1 VCKSRSLAPKR
12 SLPLILNTIFFLV
25 FFVGARTQRCFGAT
39 VKLMSNCGGFMAKVL
54 NSRTVLVFHMAT
66 STIVQ
71 VPQDLLDAIFE
82 GAKRLYPKETFMLL
96 RGKKSKDTIRVSD
109 LVVPPLAVYGYGFAN
124 LPFHMLPMDFSV
136 VGTVH
141 SHPSGN
147 INPSS
152 VDLNH
157 FFGRVL
163 MIVGFP
169 FASAQ
174 NVAVYDSK
182 GERLPFQVTEE

>member
-1 VCKSRSLAPKR
+1 MGKNVIVSVSAEL
-12 SLPLILNTIFFLV
+12 
-25 FFVGARTQRCFGAT
+25 
-39 VKLMSNCGGFMAKVL
+39 L
-54 NSRTVLVFHMAT
+54 NS
-66 STIVQ
+66 
-71 VPQDLLDAIFE
+71 IFE
-82 GAKRLYPKETFMLL
+82 GAKRLYPKETLLLL
-96 RGKKSKDTIRVSD
+96 RGKKSKNMIHVSD

-147 INPSS
+147 IKPSS

-169 FASAQ
+169 FTSTE

-182 GERLPFQVTEE
+182 GEKLLLMLNDN

>member
-1 VCKSRSLAPKR
+1 M
-12 SLPLILNTIFFLV
+12 
-25 FFVGARTQRCFGAT
+25 G
-39 VKLMSNCGGFMAKVL
+39 
-54 NSRTVLVFHMAT
+54 NSVTVLMTAE
-66 STIVQ
+66 
-71 VPQDLLDAIFE
+71 LLDSIFE
-82 GAKRLYPKETFMLL
+82 GAKRLYPKETFLL
-96 RGKKSKDTIRVSD
+96 LHGKKSKSEIRVTD

-147 INPSS
+147 IKPSR

-182 GERLPFQVTEE
+182 GERLPFQVTKE

>member
-1 VCKSRSLAPKR
+1 MGNNL
-12 SLPLILNTIFFLV
+12 
-25 FFVGARTQRCFGAT
+25 T
-39 VKLMSNCGGFMAKVL
+39 VSVSAE
-54 NSRTVLVFHMAT
+54 
-66 STIVQ
+66 
-71 VPQDLLDAIFE
+71 LLDSIFE
-82 GAKRLYPKETFMLL
+82 GAKRLYPKETFLLL
-96 RGKKSKDTIRVSD
+96 RGKKSKNSIRVTD

-157 FFGRVL
+157 FFGRIL

-174 NVAVYDSK
+174 NVAVYGSK
-182 GERLPFQVTEE
+182 GEKLPLQITKN

>member
-1 VCKSRSLAPKR
+1 MGNSV
-12 SLPLILNTIFFLV
+12 
-25 FFVGARTQRCFGAT
+25 T
-39 VKLMSNCGGFMAKVL
+39 VSMSAE
-54 NSRTVLVFHMAT
+54 
-66 STIVQ
+66 
-71 VPQDLLDAIFE
+71 LLDSIFE
-82 GAKRLYPKETFMLL
+82 GAKRLYPKETFLLL
-96 RGKKSKDTIRVSD
+96 RGKKGKGTIRVLE

-147 INPSS
+147 IKPSS

-174 NVAVYDSK
+174 NVAVYNSH
-182 GERLPFQVTEE
+182 GEKLQLQITEE

>member
-1 VCKSRSLAPKR
+1 MGNNVTVSMSRK
-12 SLPLILNTIFFLV
+12 
-25 FFVGARTQRCFGAT
+25 
-39 VKLMSNCGGFMAKVL
+39 
-54 NSRTVLVFHMAT
+54 
-66 STIVQ
+66 
-71 VPQDLLDAIFE
+71 LLDAIFE
-82 GAKRLYPKETFMLL
+82 GAKRLYPKETFLLL
-96 RGKKSKDTIRVSD
+96 RGVKSKGAVRVND

-124 LPFHMLPMDFSV
+124 LPLHMLPMDFSI

-147 INPSS
+147 ISPSD

-157 FFGRVL
+157 FFGRIL

-169 FASAQ
+169 FADAQ

-182 GERLPFQVTEE
+182 GERLPLEITED

>member
-1 VCKSRSLAPKR
+1 MENNL
-12 SLPLILNTIFFLV
+12 
-25 FFVGARTQRCFGAT
+25 T
-39 VKLMSNCGGFMAKVL
+39 VSISAE
-54 NSRTVLVFHMAT
+54 
-66 STIVQ
+66 
-71 VPQDLLDAIFE
+71 LLDSIFE
-82 GAKRLYPKETFMLL
+82 GAKRLYPKETFLLL
-96 RGKKSKDTIRVSD
+96 RGKKSKNEIRVSE

-124 LPFHMLPMDFSV
+124 LPFHMLPMDFSM

-147 INPSS
+147 IRPSS

-182 GERLPFQVTEE
+182 GERLQLQVTEK

>member
-1 VCKSRSLAPKR
+1 MENNL
-12 SLPLILNTIFFLV
+12 
-25 FFVGARTQRCFGAT
+25 T
-39 VKLMSNCGGFMAKVL
+39 VSICAE
-54 NSRTVLVFHMAT
+54 
-66 STIVQ
+66 
-71 VPQDLLDAIFE
+71 LLDSIFE
-82 GAKRLYPKETFMLL
+82 GAKRLYPKETFLLL
-96 RGKKSKDTIRVSD
+96 RGKKSKNEIRVSE

-147 INPSS
+147 IRPSS

-157 FFGRVL
+157 FFGRIL

-169 FASAQ
+169 FANAQ

-182 GERLPFQVTEE
+182 GERLQLQITQE